1 MAAAS
6 DIRAYLQQHPAIDP
20 TQTLIVN
27 FTRFGASSLDIMV
40 YAFTLTRAWVDYQ
53 TLKQELLLAMGRIVQ
68 RHGAQIALPTQ
79 TLHLAT
85 GAGEADPPL
94 AHGC

>member
-1 MAAAS
+1 VCD
-6 DIRAYLQQHPAIDP
+6 DIRGYLQQHPAIDT

-27 FTRFGASSLDIMV
+27 FNRFGASSLDIMV
-40 YAFTLTRAWVDYQ
+40 YAFTLTRAWAEYQ
-53 TLKQELLLAMGRIVQ
+53 KLKQELLLAMGGIIE
-68 RHGAQIALPTQ
+68 RHGAQIAFPTQ